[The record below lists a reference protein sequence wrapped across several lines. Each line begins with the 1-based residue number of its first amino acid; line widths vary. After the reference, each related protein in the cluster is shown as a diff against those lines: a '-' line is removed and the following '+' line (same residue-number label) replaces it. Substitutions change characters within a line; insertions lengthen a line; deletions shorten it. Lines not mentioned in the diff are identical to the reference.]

1 MCLDLT
7 ISGRGHD
14 RSRAEQVSGTRTL
27 LTSCWTASTDTT
39 QNCEWRISIYG
50 RQRDEWD
57 KLARWIVNNKLYS
70 HNVRWLI
77 QVPRLYDVYKQN
89 GSINTFEDI
98 VRSEWSL
105 LPQSPPR
112 TSVLKRS
119 IRRLRTPLRGDQ
131 GPFFSS
137 RASCVLATRHW
148 LRHRG

>member
-7 ISGRGHD
+7 LSDRGDD
-14 RSRAEQVSGTRTL
+14 RSRAEQVSGTRAL
-27 LTSCWTASTDTT
+27 LASYWTASTDTT

-105 LPQSPPR
+105 LHHITADIHAQALCKTSSSPC
-112 TSVLKRS
+112 SK
-119 IRRLRTPLRGDQ
+119 
-131 GPFFSS
+131 
-137 RASCVLATRHW
+137 
-148 LRHRG
+148 